1 MNHKAPFNFNSL
13 YYCWNKRHNYTPI
26 LLYLQDGKHL
36 SYAQITQKKKEERE
50 AKEAAD
56 RAAAAVATHNLNHGP
71 VDGACGIDLTKKNIK
86 DQMAVKQN
94 VHGM

>member
-1 MNHKAPFNFNSL
+1 LF
-13 YYCWNKRHNYTPI
+13 I
-26 LLYLQDGKHL
+26 LVVVENVLNRKHL

-56 RAAAAVATHNLNHGP
+56 RAAAALATHNLNHGP
-71 VDGACGIDLTKKNIK
+71 VDGACGIEQTTKKNIK

>member
-1 MNHKAPFNFNSL
+1 M
-13 YYCWNKRHNYTPI
+13 
-26 LLYLQDGKHL
+26 

-56 RAAAAVATHNLNHGP
+56 RAAAAIASKNPNNSSMDDARGT
-71 VDGACGIDLTKKNIK
+71 DDSKKNIQ

-94 VHGM
+94 VHGKYQNL